1 MTTATLDQTL
11 AATSAADASPEQ
23 VRDWLA
29 AGSCVLVDVREADEH
44 ARERIAGATL
54 AALSRFDAASL
65 RVAPGQTLVLHCKS
79 GRRSA
84 DAAARCGTLAAS
96 GVRVLSMTGGIEAW
110 KAKGLPVIAPAGV
123 QGPAIGVMRQT
134 QIAIGLMVL
143 GGLAVGWFV
152 HPAGYLASAF
162 MGAGLVFAGLSGT
175 CGLALLLEK
184 MPWNTRPKKSCGC
197 GGGSCRA

>member
-1 MTTATLDQTL
+1 MTIATIDQSS
-11 AATSAADASPEQ
+11 AATSRADATPRE

-29 AGSCVLVDVREADEH
+29 AGSCVLVDVREPDEH

-54 AALSRFDAASL
+54 VALSRFDPASL
-65 RVAPGQTLVLHCKS
+65 KVAPGQTLVLHCKS

-84 DAAARCGTLAAS
+84 DAAARCGVLAAS
-96 GVRVLSMTGGIEAW
+96 GVHVASMIGGIEAW
-110 KAKGLPVIAPAGV
+110 KAAGLPVVAPAGV
-123 QGPAIGVMRQT
+123 KGPAIGVMRQT

-143 GGLAVGWFV
+143 AGLAIGWFV

-184 MPWNTRPKKSCGC
+184 MPWNAPPKKSCGC
-197 GGGSCRA
+197 GGGSCRV